1 MLEQTDYALAA
12 EAPNIAL
19 ILKEF
24 CEAGKPF
31 HSTLRLQAS
40 SDESGFKN
48 SILPFLYVKTKEY
61 RRFIRKKESLINVR
75 IYDRIL
81 HKSETAMVV
90 NAVPTTRRWY

>member
-1 MLEQTDYALAA
+1 MLEKTDYALAA

-24 CEAGKPF
+24 C
-31 HSTLRLQAS
+31 
-40 SDESGFKN
+40 DESGFKD

-61 RRFIRKKESLINVR
+61 RRFIRKKEFMINVR

-81 HKSETAMVV
+81 HKSEAAVVV